1 MEAATR
7 YVRINALEAELTF
20 QRDMSRIARLEKLD
34 LSLLVRC
41 SNYLFLFGFYYF
53 FGVFLPYYT
62 IFYKFPSI
70 RKQIFT

>member
-41 SNYLFLFGFYYF
+41 SNYLFLFGFLLLLWRFSALLHYF
-53 FGVFLPYYT
+53 L
-62 IFYKFPSI
+62 
-70 RKQIFT
+70 